1 MGGPTS
7 RRDALDAILS
17 DPAAQ
22 YRLLVE
28 ESSDVLTIHD
38 PDGRMR
44 WISPSIERMV
54 GWTPEERMSGLVAL
68 VHPDDQPALDEVNR
82 RLIAGA
88 DSGSARIRLLH
99 KDGRHIWV
107 TASAR
112 AWRDADGE
120 IIALVIVTHDIDAM
134 VRAEE
139 ERRDV
144 EKLYR
149 LIAENANDVVLETVD
164 GTIRWVSPSVTP
176 VLGWKPDQLVGRPAW
191 EYMHPDDVRPVQ
203 ADAERVHAGLAIS
216 GRARA
221 LAADGSYRWF
231 ARTQRPVHA
240 ADGTVLSHV
249 TGLRDIHDQV
259 LAEQAL
265 QDSEAHFRMV
275 AESATHFSVQVD
287 AHGVVLWASPSV
299 RTVLGWEPEDIVGTV
314 GTDYLHPEQLSLA
327 TPAKDRLRG
336 GQVLAGRARFR
347 RADGSYVWV
356 SQVVTPLFD
365 DAGAYVGSVSGF
377 QDAEAEVH
385 AEQALAASEER
396 FRQMMAAAPAG
407 MAVAGLDR
415 RLVVVNPALCR
426 MLERD
431 EEWLLQHTTLD
442 VLHPEDLDTVIA
454 LRARLDAGETVDPCE
469 VRVLTGSGGVV
480 WVQLGT
486 ALLRGDEGEP
496 SGVLVQLVDVSE
508 MRANR
513 ERLRELAEHDSLTGV
528 LNRAPLE
535 ASLTEIIGPGSV
547 SDRPTAVL
555 YVDVDGLREVN
566 NTLGHGAGDLLLT
579 TIVERVRSQL
589 RADDLLSRVG
599 GDEFV
604 IVLPSVGSVG
614 DAQLVAAK
622 LHDAVREPVKVR
634 DSWVTPTISI
644 GIALS
649 GGGRSAAQLVDAAD
663 QSLLRAKRD
672 GKNRTATEQ
681 DADDAGEHGH
691 RAADDEVDGTG

>member
-314 GTDYLHPEQLSLA
+314 GTDYLHPEQQSLA
-327 TPAKDRLRG
+327 TPAKTRLRD

-396 FRQMMAAAPAG
+396 FRLVMAAAPAG

-415 RLVVVNPALCR
+415 RLLVVNPALCAL
-426 MLERD
+426 LERD
-431 EEWLLQHTTLD
+431 EEWLLAHTTLD
-442 VLHPEDLDTVIA
+442 VVHPDDLDTVLA
-454 LRARLDAGETVDPCE
+454 VRSRLDAGDPVEPTE
-469 VRVLTGSGGVV
+469 VRVLTGSDRTV
-480 WVQLGT
+480 WVQFGT
-486 ALLRGDEGEP
+486 AVLRDDQGEP
-496 SGVLVQLVDVSE
+496 NAVVVQLVDVTE
-508 MRANR
+508 TRRVR
-513 ERLRELAEHDSLTGV
+513 ERLRDLAEHDQLTGA
-528 LNRAPLE
+528 LHRSPLEDALELLLERAGSTGRAP
-535 ASLTEIIGPGSV
+535 G
-547 SDRPTAVL
+547 VL
-555 YVDVDGLREVN
+555 YVDVDGLGRMN
-566 NTLGHGAGDLLLT
+566 NAYGHPAGDLLLT
-579 TIVERVRSQL
+579 TVAARMRDELRV
-589 RADDLLSRVG
+589 DDLLARFG

-604 IVLPSVGSVG
+604 VVLPGVGSRE
-614 DAQLVAAK
+614 DARHVAEKLRTAVCRDLDVEGHLV
-622 LHDAVREPVKVR
+622 EPA
-634 DSWVTPTISI
+634 ISI
-644 GIALS
+644 GVALARPDDTVKRLLKRADQALYVAKA
-649 GGGRSAAQLVDAAD
+649 GGR
-663 QSLLRAKRD
+663 
-672 GKNRTATEQ
+672 NRTAD
-681 DADDAGEHGH
+681 DADL
-691 RAADDEVDGTG
+691 